1 MTAALL
7 VRNYQEEKETMQ
19 LKVPAQAG
27 TLESS
32 DALILVEPVA
42 AGSGR
47 QIELESNVMRQYGS
61 RIRQQVQKALDRLS
75 VADVRILVKDK
86 GALDAT
92 VQARVETAIR
102 RAARAI

>member
-1 MTAALL
+1 
-7 VRNYQEEKETMQ
+7 MQ
-19 LKVPAQAG
+19 LKVAAQAG

-32 DALILVEPVA
+32 DALVLVEPAA

-47 QIELESNVMRQYGS
+47 QIELESNVMRQFGGH
-61 RIRQQVQKALDRLS
+61 IRQQVITTLDRLC
-75 VADVRILVKDK
+75 VADVRILIKDK

-102 RAARAI
+102 RSGKATQEAARPCADT

>member
-1 MTAALL
+1 
-7 VRNYQEEKETMQ
+7 MQ
-19 LKVPAQAG
+19 PKVPAQAG

-32 DALILVEPVA
+32 DALVLVEPVA

-47 QIELESNVMRQYGS
+47 QIELESNVMLQYGS
-61 RIRQQVQKALDRLS
+61 RIRQQVTTTLDRLS
-75 VADVRILVKDK
+75 VEDVRILVKDK

-102 RAARAI
+102 RSRQVS

>member
-1 MTAALL
+1 
-7 VRNYQEEKETMQ
+7 MQ

-32 DALILVEPVA
+32 DALVLVEPVA

-47 QIELESNVMRQYGS
+47 QVELESNVMRQYG
-61 RIRQQVQKALDRLS
+61 RHIREQVTATLDRLC
-75 VADVRILVKDK
+75 VEDVRILIKDK

-102 RAARAI
+102 RSRQAT

>member
-1 MTAALL
+1 
-7 VRNYQEEKETMQ
+7 MQ
-19 LKVPAQAG
+19 PKVPAQAG

-32 DALILVEPVA
+32 DALVLVEPVS

-47 QIELESNVMRQYGS
+47 QIELESNVMLQYGS
-61 RIRQQVQKALDRLS
+61 RIRQQISTTLDRLS

-102 RAARAI
+102 RSRQAT

>member
-1 MTAALL
+1 
-7 VRNYQEEKETMQ
+7 MQ
-19 LKVPAQAG
+19 PKVPAQAG

-32 DALILVEPVA
+32 DALVLVEPVA

-61 RIRQQVQKALDRLS
+61 RIRRQVTTTLDRLS

-102 RAARAI
+102 RSRQAI